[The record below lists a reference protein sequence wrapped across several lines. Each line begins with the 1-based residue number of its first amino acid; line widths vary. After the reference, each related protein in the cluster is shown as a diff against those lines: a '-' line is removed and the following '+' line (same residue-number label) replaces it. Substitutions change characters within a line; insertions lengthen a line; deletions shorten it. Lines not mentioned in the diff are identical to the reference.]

1 MWGNYERKDPLYDI
15 ISIRYD
21 RIGIDP
27 VQYAARDRIKRSA
40 VMEKYLQLVSL
51 AKQGDTEAF
60 ARLYEEIYENM
71 YRFALY
77 TLRNTAD
84 AEDVVSETVVD
95 AFASIQKLRS
105 EKAFRSWIFQILSN
119 KCKDK
124 LREYAKRTSEYT
136 EAMQELSG
144 SAGVE
149 EGVIVRKI
157 FFELSD
163 EERLIIGMHLFC
175 GYKSREI
182 AELLHMNE
190 NTVRSKE
197 SRGLKK
203 MAGSM
208 GASYYGKEQSSL

>member
-1 MWGNYERKDPLYDI
+1 MDN
-15 ISIRYD
+15 
-21 RIGIDP
+21 
-27 VQYAARDRIKRSA
+27 
-40 VMEKYLQLVSL
+40 YLQQVKR
-51 AKQGDTEAF
+51 AKQGDAEAF
-60 ARLYEEIYENM
+60 ARLYGDIYENM

-84 AEDVVSETVVD
+84 AEDVVSEAVID
-95 AFASIQKLRS
+95 AFASIRKLRS
-105 EKAFRSWIFQILSN
+105 EEAFKCWIFRILSN

-124 LREYAKRTSEYT
+124 LKEYSRKTVELDEIAMNCSYKEGPE
-136 EAMQELSG
+136 EA
-144 SAGVE
+144 A
-149 EGVIVRKI
+149 ITRKL
-157 FFELSD
+157 FFELTG

-203 MAGSM
+203 MAGKM
-208 GASYYGKEQSSL
+208 EVQS